1 MADGRT
7 STGSKTSRTS
17 VLLAGA
23 SGLTGHELQAQWLA
37 GADIGALHVLLRR
50 PPATAPQDARLHIHV
65 VDFSA
70 LPRLPAA
77 SIACC
82 ALGTTIKVAGSQAA
96 FRAVDFDA
104 VLAFARAAQAAG
116 VRRFAVVSALGASAT
131 SATFYNRVKGEMEAA
146 LQGLGFESLVIARPS
161 LLLGERGT
169 LGQPTRRGEL
179 IGAAITRPL
188 GWLMP
193 KAWRPIEAA
202 SVARALI
209 VALQQARPGL
219 RVVESGELQTLGAP

>member
-1 MADGRT
+1 MASGKKYT
-7 STGSKTSRTS
+7 
-17 VLLAGA
+17 VLLAGGT
-23 SGLTGHELQAQWLA
+23 GLIGHELLAQWLA
-37 GADIGALHVLLRR
+37 SPDIGTIHALARR
-50 PPATAPQDARLHIHV
+50 VPAGAVPASKLHWHV
-65 VDFSA
+65 VDYTALPA
-70 LPRLPAA
+70 LPRADAA
-77 SIACC
+77 VC

-104 VLAFARAAQAAG
+104 VLATARAAKVAG
-116 VRRFAVVSALGASAT
+116 VRRFAVVSALGASAS
-131 SATFYNRVKGEMEAA
+131 SATFYNRVKGEMESE
-146 LQGLGFESLVIARPS
+146 LQGLGFECLVIARPS

-188 GWLMP
+188 GWLIP

-202 SVARALI
+202 TVARALR
-209 VALQQARPGL
+209 VALQQGRPGL